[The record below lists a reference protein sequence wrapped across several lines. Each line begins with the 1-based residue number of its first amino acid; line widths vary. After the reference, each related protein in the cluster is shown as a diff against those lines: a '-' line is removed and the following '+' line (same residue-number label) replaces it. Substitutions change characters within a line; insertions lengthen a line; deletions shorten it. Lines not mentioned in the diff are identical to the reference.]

1 MQILQELQLDELNLC
16 PYLPD
21 RQKQFQYFFAQNLNE
36 TEIGFILSKG
46 WRKFGA
52 YYFRPA
58 CPACRDCTPLRVL
71 TYEFQPTKSQ
81 RKNLRKNEAIQVKFG
96 PLTYSKRA
104 YDIYVEHSRSRFD
117 QESSLDS
124 FLFNF
129 YTPSCP
135 ALQSEY
141 YLDDR
146 LIALGFLDHGLDCL
160 SSVYFVYDTDY
171 AHLGLGTF
179 SILKEIEYAKSM
191 SLPYYY
197 LGYYIRDCRRMN
209 YKDRFEPREHFDWSS
224 GIWRRV

>member
-1 MQILQELQLDELNLC
+1 MHVLQEPQLDELNSC
-16 PYLPD
+16 PYLSG

-36 TEIGFILSKG
+36 TEIGFVLSKG

-52 YYFRPA
+52 YYFRPL
-58 CPACRDCTPLRVL
+58 CPTCRDCTPIRVL
-71 TYEFQPTKSQ
+71 TEEFTPSKSQ
-81 RKNLRKNEAIQVKFG
+81 RKNLRKNAAVQVKFG
-96 PLTYSKRA
+96 PLTYSQRG
-104 YDIYVEHSRSRFD
+104 YDIYVEHSRNRFD
-117 QESSLDS
+117 QESSLDG

-141 YLDDR
+141 YLDDQ
-146 LIALGFLDHGLDCL
+146 LIALGFLDHGHNCL
-160 SSVYFVYDTDY
+160 SSVYFVYDTSY

-179 SILKEIEYAKSM
+179 SILKEIEYAKSVG
-191 SLPYYY
+191 LPYYY
-197 LGYYIRDCRRMN
+197 LGYYIRECRRMN